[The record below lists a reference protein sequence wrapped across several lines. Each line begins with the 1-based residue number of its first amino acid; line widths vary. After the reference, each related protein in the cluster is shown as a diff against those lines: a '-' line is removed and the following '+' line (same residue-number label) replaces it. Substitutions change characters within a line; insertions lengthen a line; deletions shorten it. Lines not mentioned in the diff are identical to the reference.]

1 MTVTRPARLTG
12 AALCAALALIAAVWI
27 LKDLAVL
34 GSPADLAWYWAG
46 DHLFLIRGR
55 AATSLTD
62 PVLLLV
68 SVTGAVAALRSRH
81 AASALAATGTV
92 TLALRL
98 PGLWAAG
105 SGALV
110 TALAE
115 LALAAGL
122 VVTAAAGRRPAAAPH
137 EQLPTRPR
145 TGRAVTAGVLLG
157 VAAVVM
163 AGWELY
169 WAGELPLEV
178 TVDRLTG
185 GRSVVKPALAPPPGW
200 LSAMLVGLYAT
211 AAGSAFAR
219 ARHSRSFGLLAGG
232 FLAAGGL
239 AEAVRSIRYELAA
252 HFGDLPTAQQLSLLT
267 AVFGLLAGVAVLVLL
282 AGRGA
287 PAPGPTPYGPYGQYG
302 APAPPGPYGQY
313 GPSGQYGQ
321 YGPAGALPPAPPSPP
336 PPGW

>member
-27 LKDLAVL
+27 LKDLAAL
-34 GSPADLAWYWAG
+34 GSPVDLAWYWAG
-46 DHLFLIRGR
+46 DHFFLIRGR
-55 AATSLTD
+55 SATSLTD
-62 PVLLLV
+62 PVLLAV
-68 SVTGAVAALRSRH
+68 SAAGAVAALRSRH

-98 PGLWAAG
+98 PGLWAAD

-122 VVTAAAGRRPAAAPH
+122 VVTAAAGRRPATAAY
-137 EQLPTRPR
+137 ERLPTRPP
-145 TGRAVTAGVLLG
+145 TGRAVTAGVLLA
-157 VAAVVM
+157 VAAAVLTL
-163 AGWELY
+163 WEVY
-169 WAGELPLEV
+169 WATELPVEV

-200 LSAMLVGLYAT
+200 LAAMLVGLYAT

-219 ARHSRSFGLLAGG
+219 ARHSRAFGLLAGG
-232 FLAAGGL
+232 FLAAVGL
-239 AEAVRSIRYELAA
+239 AEVARAVRYELAA
-252 HFGDLPTAQQLSLLT
+252 HFDELPTVQQLGLLS
-267 AVFGLLAGVAVLVLL
+267 AAFGLLAGIAVLVLL
-282 AGRGA
+282 AARGTQD
-287 PAPGPTPYGPYGQYG
+287 PAPTSYGPAGPHTPYGR
-302 APAPPGPYGQY
+302 PGPYGSY
-313 GPSGQYGQ
+313 GS
-321 YGPAGALPPAPPSPP
+321 YGPAGSMPPAPPSPP

>member
-12 AALCAALALIAAVWI
+12 AALCAGLALIAAVWI

-55 AATSLTD
+55 SATSLTD
-62 PVLLLV
+62 PVLLVV
-68 SVTGAVAALRSRH
+68 SVTAAVASLRSRH
-81 AASALAATGTV
+81 AASALAATGAV

-122 VVTAAAGRRPAAAPH
+122 VVVAAAGRRPVTAAY
-137 EQLPTRPR
+137 ERTPTRPR
-145 TGRAVTAGVLLG
+145 TGRAVAAGVLLA
-157 VAAVVM
+157 VAAAVV

-169 WAGELPLEV
+169 WAGELPAEI

-185 GRSVVKPALAPPPGW
+185 GRSAVTPALAPPPGW
-200 LSAMLVGLYAT
+200 LSAVLVGLYAT

-219 ARHSRSFGLLAGG
+219 ARHSRAFGLLAGG
-232 FLAAGGL
+232 FLTAAGS
-239 AEAVRSIRYELAA
+239 AEVARDVRYEWVA
-252 HFGDLPTAQQLSLLT
+252 HFGDLAGVQQLSVLS
-267 AVFGLLAGVAVLVLL
+267 AVFGLCAGVAVLVLL
-282 AGRGA
+282 AAPGA
-287 PAPGPTPYGPYGQYG
+287 PAEEAAPFGSYGPYGGPAG
-302 APAPPGPYGQY
+302 AGPYGAY
-313 GPSGQYGQ
+313 GP
-321 YGPAGALPPAPPSPP
+321 PGALPPAPPSPP

>member
-27 LKDLAVL
+27 LKDLAAL
-34 GSPADLAWYWAG
+34 GSPVDLAWYWAG
-46 DHLFLIRGR
+46 DRSFLMRGR
-55 AATSLTD
+55 SATSLTD
-62 PVLLLV
+62 PVLLVV
-68 SVTGAVAALRSRH
+68 SAVAAVAALRSRH

-98 PGLWAAG
+98 PGLWAAD

-110 TALAE
+110 TALGE

-122 VVTAAAGRRPAAAPH
+122 VVTAAAGRRPPTAAY
-137 EQLPTRPR
+137 EQIPGRPR
-145 TGRAVTAGVLLG
+145 TGRAVAAGVLLG
-157 VAAVVM
+157 VAAAVVTL
-163 AGWELY
+163 WELY
-169 WAGELPLEV
+169 WATELPVEV

-185 GRSVVKPALAPPPGW
+185 GRSVVKPDLAPPPGW
-200 LSAMLVGLYAT
+200 LSVMLVGLYGT

-219 ARHSRSFGLLAGG
+219 ARHSRAFGLLAGG

-239 AEAVRSIRYELAA
+239 AEVARAVRYELVA
-252 HFGDLPTAQQLSLLT
+252 HFGGLSAVGQLSVLS
-267 AVFGLLAGVAVLVLL
+267 AVFGLLAGIAVLVLL

-287 PAPGPTPYGPYGQYG
+287 PTPAPTPHGPYGQYRPYG
-302 APAPPGPYGQY
+302 VPGQPGPYGSY
-313 GPSGQYGQ
+313 GS
-321 YGPAGALPPAPPSPP
+321 YGPAGATPPAPPSPP